1 MQHALQ
7 QARLALTAG
16 HTLDAVLHANIAAGL
31 ARSLNDLPAHAQA
44 KTLLV
49 QLLFN
54 LGRVAEALRHGHEL
68 LMGAKALN
76 DGPCL
81 VRAQTHLALAL
92 SEAGLHARGEAL
104 AAAAHDEA
112 SRRGLHTL
120 QTEALLMRGALLG
133 RLGHAAAGEQLLQEG
148 LARAREA
155 ADDALCLSALNG
167 LLVLLLNA
175 HDEALEAGDTAQ
187 ARLCRQRLQQCLPLA
202 LTQGMREGDVFKR
215 AVLRSNAGAA
225 LRVLESLADAEA
237 LLRGCV
243 QASQLAGFS
252 VCELRARVRL
262 ADVLI
267 DRGRLEAAQQQIE
280 ALRSLR
286 VLEPQAAAA
295 QEGLRLQWRRAIASG
310 DIAMADALRSQ
321 LQASRAEEAAWR
333 EATVQHAESELRHLL
348 DPLAPLPGA
357 AGPGSMPGLRRS

>member
-1 MQHALQ
+1 MHHALR
-7 QARLALTAG
+7 QAQLALTAG

-31 ARSLNDLPAHAQA
+31 ARSLNDLPAHDQA

-54 LGRVAEALRHGHEL
+54 LGRVAEALRHAHEL
-68 LMGAKALN
+68 LMGAMALN

-81 VRAQTHLALAL
+81 VRTQTRLALAL
-92 SEAGLHARGEAL
+92 SEAGLTARGEAL

-133 RLGHAAAGEQLLQEG
+133 RLGHAAAGEQLLQDG

-155 ADDALCLSALNG
+155 ADHALCLSALNS
-167 LLVLLLNA
+167 LLLLLLSA
-175 HDEALEAGDTAQ
+175 HDEALEVGDTARAQ
-187 ARLCRQRLQQCLPLA
+187 VCRHGLQHCLPLA
-202 LTQGMREGDVFKR
+202 LAQGMREGDVFKR

-243 QASQLAGFS
+243 QASQSAGFS
-252 VCELRARVRL
+252 ACELRARIRL

-280 ALRSLR
+280 AVHRIL

-295 QEGLRLQWRRAIASG
+295 QDGLRLQWRQALASG
-310 DIAMADALRSQ
+310 DIAMAGALRSQ
-321 LQASRAEEAAWR
+321 LEASQAEEAAR
-333 EATVQHAESELRHLL
+333 RDAALQFAESELRHLL
-348 DPLAPLPGA
+348 DQLAPLPSA
-357 AGPGSMPGLRRS
+357 TGPGSLHALRRC